1 MSDKD
6 DGAIQDGLP
15 RAAHGVDAASLR
27 FIQRPALRAERR
39 IRLGR
44 ALDWGTSGLC
54 VALVLAAVVLVLR
67 KTHHVGEHAARIALV
82 LAALE
87 TLLVATVAYL
97 RPLPRRIG
105 AIALDRHHKLSD
117 RLSSALSFAEL
128 PPAERTAFM
137 DAAIDDAV
145 KLGAGLDP
153 RRATPIK
160 RPRDSVA
167 AVGLLLATV
176 AIALFEVRTHKP
188 VLAARTID
196 AVDVTAD
203 DLDAMRDFLKEVEQR
218 EQSDETKAAIQ
229 EFNQLIED
237 LAARRLDRTEAFRKM
252 QALEDRL
259 MEGREADHKALEE
272 ALQKIGE
279 EMKKADLTKPA
290 GDALDNKDL
299 ALADKA
305 LRDLAKKLRENKP
318 DKAQLDKMREALKKA
333 SEDSS
338 QRQAE
343 IAKRREELEK
353 QLLTQKQNQPDG
365 GQSEQEKSLLQKRER
380 ELERLNREQ
389 EQQASTQRQLD
400 RLDRELAQAAEDLM
414 KDLGAAAKDLEQGA
428 EDINRMAK
436 QEMTDQE
443 KQELKQKID
452 ELREMLRQQGQGG
465 QQQMVRLRRFQS
477 HARGQSGRGG
487 QQGQGQQGQGQEG
500 QGQEGQG
507 GQQGQGQ
514 QGQGQQGQNGQGQGQ
529 QGQGQQGQG
538 QGQQGQGQQGQGQA
552 QQGQGQGGQG
562 GQGGQQ
568 PGGSGGETW
577 VLGPGGEKILMIS
590 QGHGQ
595 GGQGQGQGQQG
606 QGQNGGQ
613 GDGPPNPHGWGTGHD
628 AHVQGG
634 ATHPKVGTQDSQIA
648 GQDTGQGGSRSEV
661 IQGAAERGFASRHY
675 TKVYREYH
683 QVAEE
688 ALNKDEIPG
697 GYRFYVKR
705 YFQLIRPREE

>member
-1 MSDKD
+1 MSNEEE
-6 DGAIQDGLP
+6 
-15 RAAHGVDAASLR
+15 RASSERLAS
-27 FIQRPALRAERR
+27 IERPARSAERR

-44 ALDWGTSGLC
+44 ALDWGTSALC
-54 VALVLAAVVLVLR
+54 IALVAAAVLLVLR
-67 KTHHVGEHAARIALV
+67 KTGHVGEHATRIGIS

-87 TLLVATVAYL
+87 TLVVGLIAYM
-97 RPLPRRIG
+97 RSLPVRVG
-105 AIALDRHHKLSD
+105 AIALDRYHKLAD
-117 RLSSALSFAEL
+117 RLSSALSFSEL
-128 PPAERTAFM
+128 PARERTPFM
-137 DAAIDDAV
+137 DAAIDDARA
-145 KLGAGLDP
+145 LASNLDP
-153 RRATPIK
+153 KRAAPL
-160 RPRDSVA
+160 RAPRDTVA
-167 AVGLLLATV
+167 AMGLALATV

-188 VLAARTID
+188 PPITRTID

-203 DLDAMRDFLKEVEQR
+203 DLDALREFLKDAQQR
-218 EQSDETKAAIQ
+218 EQSDETKAAVQ

-252 QALEDRL
+252 QQLEDRL

-272 ALQKIGE
+272 ALQKIGQ
-279 EMKKADLTKPA
+279 EMTKAELTKPA
-290 GDALDNKDL
+290 GEALDNKDL

-305 LRDLAKKLRENKP
+305 LRDLAKKLREQKP
-318 DKAQLDKMREALKKA
+318 DKAQLEKMREALKKA
-333 SEDSS
+333 SEDASK
-338 QRQAE
+338 RQAE

-365 GQSEQEKSLLQKRER
+365 GQNDEQEKSLLQKRER

-389 EQQASTQRQLD
+389 EQQESTQRQLD

-414 KDLGAAAKDLEQGA
+414 KDLGASAKDLEQGA

-436 QEMTDQE
+436 QEMTEQE
-443 KQELKQKID
+443 KEELKQKID

-465 QQQMVRLRRFQS
+465 QQQMVRLRRFQQR
-477 HARGQSGRGG
+477 ARGQSGQGG

-500 QGQEGQG
+500 EGQD
-507 GQQGQGQ
+507 GQSGQN
-514 QGQGQQGQNGQGQGQ
+514 GQQGQNGQGQGQ
-529 QGQGQQGQG
+529 QGQGQGQQGQG
-538 QGQQGQGQQGQGQA
+538 QGQQGQGNGQNAGGKMPGQGP
-552 QQGQGQGGQG
+552 GGQSG
-562 GQGGQQ
+562 G
-568 PGGSGGETW
+568 GGETW

-590 QGHGQ
+590 QGHAQG

-606 QGQNGGQ
+606 GQPGQGQQNGGQ

-628 AHVQGG
+628 AHVTG
-634 ATHPKVGTQDSQIA
+634 AATRPKMGTQDSQIA